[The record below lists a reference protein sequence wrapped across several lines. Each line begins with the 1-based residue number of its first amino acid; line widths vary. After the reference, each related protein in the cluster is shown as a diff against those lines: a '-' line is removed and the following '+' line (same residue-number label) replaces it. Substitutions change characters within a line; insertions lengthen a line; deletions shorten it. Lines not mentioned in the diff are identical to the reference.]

1 MVRRFF
7 RGSGEQ
13 QLEHVQGVLL
23 EMLANDRHSF
33 DVATA
38 ALLAGADAASAGED
52 LRTTDRKVN
61 EAQRAIRRE
70 LMVHVSVYGTS
81 QVSAIL
87 VYMSIVKDVERIGD
101 YAKNIYDVAAQGGGL
116 VGDDDHDEVT
126 GYRDR
131 ISTMITEA
139 ASAFSGE
146 DVAAA
151 HRLITEGDEM
161 QDVFDARVAA
171 LVGSDRPGREAV
183 PRALMYRYFKR
194 IVGHLMNLL
203 SAVVMPLDRLDY
215 FDEPRADRD

>member
-13 QLEHVQGVLL
+13 QLEHVQGMLL

-38 ALLAGADAASAGED
+38 ALLDGAEPSSVGED
-52 LRTTDRKVN
+52 LRTTDSKVN
-61 EAQRAIRRE
+61 EAERAIRRE
-70 LMVHVSVYGTS
+70 LMVHASVHGTS
-81 QVSAIL
+81 QISAIL

-101 YAKNIYDVAAQGGGL
+101 YAKNIFDVAARGGGL
-116 VGDDDHDEVT
+116 TGDGDRDEVID
-126 GYRDR
+126 YRDR

-139 ASAFSGE
+139 ASAFGNE
-146 DVAAA
+146 DRAAA
-151 HRLITEGDEM
+151 ERLIREGDEM
-161 QDVFDARVAA
+161 QDIFDARVAK
-171 LVGSDRPGREAV
+171 LVESERPGRESV

-203 SAVVMPLDRLDY
+203 SAVVMPLDLLDY
-215 FDEPRADRD
+215 FDENRADR